1 MEGKIISPEFQEI
14 TLVTGK
20 LPADGLPHDLDS
32 VELLD
37 LLFDQQD
44 GILRHE
50 GFHAD
55 GRGTAGSWGMTQPS
69 IHDGSSN
76 EEFLSSILGEAVPAS
91 PLWSSAGSDSGIS
104 EDHLSDQLDS
114 PQHCVPSNSPQNIE
128 GGHVEPTFHTG
139 PESSCWATGR
149 RALETDIPDAEI
161 SIGFDDWNS
170 ELFEEERQN
179 IPAQSAPNNFL
190 ALTVKDLLLLNTSEM
205 NKPQL
210 QPHQVRELVLNEDE
224 KKLLV
229 KEGVTLPSQLPLTK
243 QEERVLKKIRRKIRN
258 KQSAQESRKK
268 KKEYIDGLENRMAAC
283 TAQNYELQRKVIR
296 LEKQNTTLIQQLR
309 KLQTLVMHSTGKT
322 AQTGTCIM
330 VLMLSFALIIFPSF
344 SSFGTSKGAKEDDFT
359 PVRVFSRS
367 LHDLGSSR
375 VLHMLASPHDHAAG
389 EENLDWSDQ
398 LTLESSGTSNKEDQ
412 TVDGKELTGDIES
425 LLPNR
430 SHSSL
435 RTDAIAKNIT
445 VLEDLKPED
454 HIAEH
459 GLGHSPWT
467 ELIPDHGD
475 EMEGLL

>member
-1 MEGKIISPEFQEI
+1 MEGKIISPEFQEM

-20 LPADGLPHDLDS
+20 LPADSLLHDLDS

-55 GRGTAGSWGMTQPS
+55 GRGTAGSWDMTQPS
-69 IHDGSSN
+69 IHNGSSN

-114 PQHCVPSNSPQNIE
+114 PQHCVPSNSPRNIE

-139 PESSCWATGR
+139 PESNCWATGR

-170 ELFEEERQN
+170 ELFEEGRQN
-179 IPAQSAPNNFL
+179 ISAESAPNNFL

-210 QPHQVRELVLNEDE
+210 QPHQVRELMLNEDE

-296 LEKQNTTLIQQLR
+296 LEKQNT
-309 KLQTLVMHSTGKT
+309 
-322 AQTGTCIM
+322 
-330 VLMLSFALIIFPSF
+330 
-344 SSFGTSKGAKEDDFT
+344 SFGTSKGAKEDDFT

-398 LTLESSGTSNKEDQ
+398 LTLESSDTSNKEDQ
-412 TVDGKELTGDIES
+412 TVNGKELTGDIES

-435 RTDAIAKNIT
+435 RTGAIAKNIT
-445 VLEDLKPED
+445 VLEDLNPED

-467 ELIPDHGD
+467 ELTPDHGD
-475 EMEGLL
+475 EMEELL

>member
-1 MEGKIISPEFQEI
+1 MEGKRTSPEFQEM

-20 LPADGLPHDLDS
+20 MPADGLPHDLDS

-55 GRGTAGSWGMTQPS
+55 DRGRVESWGIAQPS
-69 IHDGSSN
+69 IHNGSSS

-114 PQHCVPSNSPQNIE
+114 PQHCVPSNSPRNIE
-128 GGHVEPTFHTG
+128 VVHIKPTFHPG
-139 PESSCWATGR
+139 PESSCWATGPR
-149 RALETDIPDAEI
+149 VDIPDAQI
-161 SIGFDDWNS
+161 SIGFDNWNS
-170 ELFEEERQN
+170 ELLEEGGQN
-179 IPAQSAPNNFL
+179 IPALSTPNNFL
-190 ALTVKDLLLLNTSEM
+190 TLTVKDLLLSNTSEM
-205 NKPQL
+205 HKPQPQL
-210 QPHQVRELVLNEDE
+210 HQVRELVLNEDE

-243 QEERVLKKIRRKIRN
+243 QEERILKKIRRKIRN

-296 LEKQNTTLIQQLR
+296 LEKQNTTLLQQLR
-309 KLQTLVMHSTGKT
+309 KLQTLVMHSTGKN
-322 AQTGTCIM
+322 AQAGTCIM

-344 SSFGTSKGAKEDDFT
+344 SSFSASKGAKEDDFT

-367 LHDLGSSR
+367 LHDLQSSR
-375 VLHMLASPHDHAAG
+375 VLHMLASPHSHAPG
-389 EENLDWSDQ
+389 EKNSEWSDQ
-398 LTLESSGTSNKEDQ
+398 PTLESRGTVNKEDQ
-412 TVDGKELTGDIES
+412 TVNGKELTGDIENLS
-425 LLPNR
+425 PNR
-430 SHSSL
+430 SNSSL
-435 RTDAIAKNIT
+435 RNDAIAKDVT
-445 VLEDLKPED
+445 VLEDLNPED
-454 HIAEH
+454 HTAEH
-459 GLGHSPWT
+459 RLGHSPWT
-467 ELIPDHGD
+467 ELTPDHGD
-475 EMEGLL
+475 EM